1 MQRVFRNI
9 GKIIYTIK
17 NTTEKYTDEI
27 ISATFAV
34 GAVGGGIV
42 GNYVFNDEIWRYK
55 YNPTTFQHITYI
67 GLGCGG
73 GAIAGIVIGS
83 ICAMYP
89 VGCIASSSIIGSIY
103 LGDKTYKFI
112 TNDIINDTKQQSKQ
126 QEKNI

>member
-27 ISATFAV
+27 ISATIAV

-42 GNYVFNDEIWRYK
+42 GNYVFNDEICK
-55 YNPTTFQHITYI
+55 YNNKPTVFDHMTYI

-112 TNDIINDTKQQSKQ
+112 TNDITNDTKQQSKQ

>member
-1 MQRVFRNI
+1 MQCVFRNI
-9 GKIIYTIK
+9 RKIIYTIK
-17 NTTEKYTDEI
+17 NTTENYTDEI

-42 GNYVFNDEIWRYK
+42 GNYVFNDEILRYK
-55 YNPTTFQHITYI
+55 YNPTTFQHMTYI
-67 GLGCGG
+67 GIGCGG
-73 GAIAGIVIGS
+73 GAIAGIVFGS

-89 VGCIASSSIIGSIY
+89 VGCIAGSSIIGSIY